1 MAGYITGKLDIILCS
16 KKYQGSQDQPLLK
29 WQMHGMKTCLP
40 TVLSRYKL
48 KDTYNGDEFGLLY
61 LGLPKKTLHMKGEK
75 CSGGKHSK
83 LWLTAMAAASA
94 AGEKLP
100 IFVIGKSAEP
110 ICLKDVK
117 SLPYPYQLQAKMWM
131 NSFLFDEWAKEI
143 DKKFEKENR
152 KVILILDNCPVHQNG
167 NKAKL
172 KF

>member
-1 MAGYITGKLDIILCS
+1 
-16 KKYQGSQDQPLLK
+16 
-29 WQMHGMKTCLP
+29 MHGMKTCLP

-48 KDTYNGDEFGLLY
+48 KDTCTGDEFVLLY
-61 LGLPKKTLHMKGEK
+61 LGLPKKTMHMKGEK
-75 CSGGKHSK
+75 CRGGKHSK
-83 LWLTAMAAASA
+83 LRLTAMAAASA

-100 IFVIGKSAEP
+100 IFVIGKSAKP